1 MSPQQARQLLD
12 ADRDEEKALVFTP
25 ENKPKAKANRKIKDW

>member
-25 ENKPKAKANRKIKDW
+25 EQKPKAKASRKIKDW